1 MTQMNLQIIML
12 SEISQTRRIHTIG
25 FHLSKILENALIY
38 SDRADQWFPEDGDG
52 KGKDGLQRDMRKLQ
66 WLVDMFIM
74 LIVMMVSQVYSYV
87 KTYLVIHYK
96 YVCFLMQLIP

>member
-52 KGKDGLQRDMRKLQ
+52 KGKDGLQRHEETSMVGRHVHY
-66 WLVDMFIM
+66 VDCDDGFT
-74 LIVMMVSQVYSYV
+74 S
-87 KTYLVIHYK
+87 VIIRQNLSSHT
-96 YVCFLMQLIP
+96 L